1 MLFSPNAIILSIP
14 SLRIDI
20 FLLVGL
26 LQSEHGEQESE
37 AKGAKRHGV
46 LGTGSGEG
54 SRIG

>member
-1 MLFSPNAIILSIP
+1 MNAIMLSIP

-37 AKGAKRHGV
+37 AKGAERHGV
-46 LGTGSGEG
+46 LGAGSGEG
-54 SRIG
+54 SRLG